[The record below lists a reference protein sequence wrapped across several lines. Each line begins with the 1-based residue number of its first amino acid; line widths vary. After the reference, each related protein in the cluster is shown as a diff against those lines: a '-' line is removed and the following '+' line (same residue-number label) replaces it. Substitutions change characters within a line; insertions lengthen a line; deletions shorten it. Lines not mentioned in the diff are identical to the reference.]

1 MELTQSDACIS
12 RRVRAN
18 ELAESIKGKY
28 RHEFVPSK
36 RKRKKRKERSTLRA
50 TQCANN
56 YTKSSRCVWM
66 EFESSRTAF
75 HFSPTRD
82 ICRSVTAFHREC
94 SKLKSPVNRQLTVK
108 VIINYYLTA
117 PLNIHRVEYLI
128 PGVTSQL
135 SVSFPLY
142 NVSPRR
148 GEYFKRWS
156 AICPANIIKE
166 RLCLP
171 RFSFRF
177 HYNTMHGVHC
187 SSSSTAVVSY

>member
-66 EFESSRTAF
+66 EFESSL
-75 HFSPTRD
+75 SLQPDTRHLQK
-82 ICRSVTAFHREC
+82 RHSVPSRMLETQITG
-94 SKLKSPVNRQLTVK
+94 QLTVK

-142 NVSPRR
+142 NVSPRW

>member
-12 RRVRAN
+12 RRVRVVRAN

-66 EFESSRTAF
+66 EFESSL
-75 HFSPTRD
+75 SLQPDTRHLQK
-82 ICRSVTAFHREC
+82 RHSVPSRMLETQITG
-94 SKLKSPVNRQLTVK
+94 QLTVK

-117 PLNIHRVEYLI
+117 TRSTKYSPSRIFNSWGNKPIVRKFLFVQR
-128 PGVTSQL
+128 
-135 SVSFPLY
+135 FPA
-142 NVSPRR
+142 PR
-148 GEYFKRWS
+148 GIF
-156 AICPANIIKE
+156 
-166 RLCLP
+166 
-171 RFSFRF
+171 
-177 HYNTMHGVHC
+177 
-187 SSSSTAVVSY
+187 

>member
-66 EFESSRTAF
+66 EFESSLSLQPDTRHLQKRHSVPSRMLETQITGQQATNCEGYYQLLSNCSTKY
-75 HFSPTRD
+75 SPSR
-82 ICRSVTAFHREC
+82 IFNSWGNKPIVRKFPFVQRF
-94 SKLKSPVNRQLTVK
+94 P
-108 VIINYYLTA
+108 A
-117 PLNIHRVEYLI
+117 P
-128 PGVTSQL
+128 
-135 SVSFPLY
+135 
-142 NVSPRR
+142 R
-148 GEYFKRWS
+148 GIF
-156 AICPANIIKE
+156 
-166 RLCLP
+166 
-171 RFSFRF
+171 
-177 HYNTMHGVHC
+177 
-187 SSSSTAVVSY
+187 

>member
-12 RRVRAN
+12 RRVRVVRAN

-66 EFESSRTAF
+66 EFESSL
-75 HFSPTRD
+75 SLQPDTRHLQK
-82 ICRSVTAFHREC
+82 CHSVPSRMLETQITG
-94 SKLKSPVNRQLTVK
+94 QLTVK

-117 PLNIHRVEYLI
+117 TRSTKYSPSRIFNSWGNKPIVRK
-128 PGVTSQL
+128 
-135 SVSFPLY
+135 FPF
-142 NVSPRR
+142 VQRFPAPR
-148 GEYFKRWS
+148 GIF
-156 AICPANIIKE
+156 
-166 RLCLP
+166 
-171 RFSFRF
+171 
-177 HYNTMHGVHC
+177 
-187 SSSSTAVVSY
+187 

>member
-66 EFESSRTAF
+66 EFESSL
-75 HFSPTRD
+75 SLQPDTRHLQK
-82 ICRSVTAFHREC
+82 CHSVPSRMLETQITG
-94 SKLKSPVNRQLTVK
+94 QLTVK

-148 GEYFKRWS
+148 GEYFKR
-156 AICPANIIKE
+156 
-166 RLCLP
+166 
-171 RFSFRF
+171 
-177 HYNTMHGVHC
+177 
-187 SSSSTAVVSY
+187 

>member
-117 PLNIHRVEYLI
+117 TRSTKYSPSRIFNSWGNKPIVRK
-128 PGVTSQL
+128 
-135 SVSFPLY
+135 FPF
-142 NVSPRR
+142 VQRFPAPR
-148 GEYFKRWS
+148 GIF
-156 AICPANIIKE
+156 
-166 RLCLP
+166 
-171 RFSFRF
+171 
-177 HYNTMHGVHC
+177 
-187 SSSSTAVVSY
+187 